1 MSAPIAM
8 KELEE
13 IGIFITA
20 YYFKQLE
27 HRKRSTSSITISHDN
42 NANNTLGEM
51 FEAAYTRAVK
61 QVILSCDGVAKPRLA
76 VLKKLSG
83 AF

>member
-1 MSAPIAM
+1 LDQVFGQTITTSGQKGMSAPIAM

-42 NANNTLGEM
+42 NANNTLGE
-51 FEAAYTRAVK
+51 RV
-61 QVILSCDGVAKPRLA
+61 
-76 VLKKLSG
+76 
-83 AF
+83 